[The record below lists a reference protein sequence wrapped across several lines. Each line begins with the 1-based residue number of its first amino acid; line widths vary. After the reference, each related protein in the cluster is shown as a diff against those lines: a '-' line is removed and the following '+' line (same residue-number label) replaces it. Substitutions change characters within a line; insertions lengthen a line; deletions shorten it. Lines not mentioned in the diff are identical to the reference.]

1 MAQQGKGG
9 GAEDGAES
17 WGIILII
24 LFALAFFLINYF
36 FWVFITPWKWVR
48 VVEIG
53 ALAYIVP
60 DFIQNYMTNSFNMGL
75 HFLLSSDPKDLT
87 AAMVAEFDNMFV
99 MYFNWLPAGLIMWA
113 GIQLLLKA
121 EDVTTVYDMESLLLK
136 MVRAFPHNKRF
147 IGIHPEESPI
157 DFYPDDPT
165 SYEFSMC
172 MTERQFGAVVPPLGL
187 MEQAEKNPSL
197 AKPIWDGHKGF
208 DEFLA
213 RKSFE
218 AQMGPLYMGYNNLSE
233 DERTLTD
240 LFRNKILV
248 KRREVLPVMK
258 AYTDQIYQDRIKS
271 GVRMEE
277 GKKGA
282 DVTTAKPTVKYLND
296 FPSHKALVEKLT
308 TYVDSNIKQHGAAW
322 KPKDVDLRN
331 MVSGKELKSVLRH
344 CMCDDRLSQ
353 HAFTYTGL
361 MTLLEAAREGATLAP
376 STFRWLKGKNRTLWF
391 ALNCVGKKVA
401 FTESSGTF
409 GHWLLEKQAKLAIP
423 HAEVTEAIIALKT
436 ALGLDPDKD
445 KESEKEDW

>member
-9 GAEDGAES
+9 GEDGAET
-17 WGIILII
+17 WLIIIIIL
-24 LFALAFFLINYF
+24 LALLFFLVSHF
-36 FWVFITPWKWVR
+36 FWVYTTAWKWVR

-53 ALAYIVP
+53 VLAYAVP
-60 DFIQNYMTNSFNMGL
+60 DFIQAYMENSFNMGL
-75 HFLLSSDPKDLT
+75 HFLLSSNPKDIT
-87 AAMVAEFDNMFV
+87 AEMVGVFDNMFV
-99 MYFNWLPAGLIMWA
+99 LYFNWLPAALIIWA
-113 GIQLLLKA
+113 GIKIMMKA
-121 EDVTTVYDMESLLLK
+121 EDVTTVYDMENILTK
-136 MVRAFPHNKRF
+136 MVKAFPHNKRF

-172 MTERQFGAVVPPLGL
+172 MTERQFGACNPPLGL
-187 MEQAEKNPSL
+187 MKLAEKNPAF
-197 AKPIWDGHKGF
+197 AKPIWDGAKGF

-218 AQMGPLYMGYNNLSE
+218 SQMGPLYTGYNNLSD

-248 KRREVLPVMK
+248 KRIEVLPIMK
-258 AYTDQIYQDRIKS
+258 DYTDQIYKDRIS
-271 GVRMEE
+271 TGVRSEA
-277 GKKGA
+277 GKKGTPSA
-282 DVTTAKPTVKYLND
+282 VVKPTIKYLAD
-296 FPSHKALVEKLT
+296 YPSHKVLVEKLT
-308 TYVDSNIKQHGAAW
+308 GYVDSNLQKHGTAW

-331 MVSGKELKSVLRH
+331 MVSHKDFKSVLRH
-344 CMCDDRLSQ
+344 CMCDERLSK
-353 HAFTYTGL
+353 HAYTYTGL

-409 GHWLLEKQAKLAIP
+409 AHWLLEKQAKLAIP
-423 HAEVTEAIIALKT
+423 HAEVTEAINALKT
-436 ALGLDPDKD
+436 ALGLNPDKD
-445 KESEKEDW
+445 REAGHDDW